1 MSEGVRVYTVLRT
14 AIDSDRG
21 DFPPSDA
28 VASFLS
34 LEKAKAELRELV
46 AETERSETLNP
57 ALNKRKSGED
67 FWEAYEEGNETAR
80 YCRLEILTSE
90 LKDAPEASA

>member
-21 DFPPSDA
+21 DFPPPDA

-34 LEKAKAELRELV
+34 LE
-46 AETERSETLNP
+46 
-57 ALNKRKSGED
+57 
-67 FWEAYEEGNETAR
+67 TA
-80 YCRLEILTSE
+80 
-90 LKDAPEASA
+90 

>member
-1 MSEGVRVYTVLRT
+1 MSEGVKVYTVLRA

-21 DFPPSDA
+21 DFPPPDA

-34 LEKAKAELRELV
+34 LEKAKAELHRLV

-57 ALNKRKSGED
+57 ALNKRESGED